1 MLGTHID
8 IGTES
13 KVSIQSGAGLDAYK
27 EESGELEDIRGRRGR
42 EFKSDLSIKLL
53 QKEECSN

>member
-13 KVSIQSGAGLDAYK
+13 KDSVQSGTGSDADK
-27 EESGELEDIRGRRGR
+27 EESGELEDIRG
-42 EFKSDLSIKLL
+42 
-53 QKEECSN
+53 EEEENLNPTS

>member
-13 KVSIQSGAGLDAYK
+13 KDSVQSGTGLDAYK
-27 EESGELEDIRGRRGR
+27 EESGELEDIREKRKR
-42 EFKSDLSIKLL
+42 I
-53 QKEECSN
+53 QI